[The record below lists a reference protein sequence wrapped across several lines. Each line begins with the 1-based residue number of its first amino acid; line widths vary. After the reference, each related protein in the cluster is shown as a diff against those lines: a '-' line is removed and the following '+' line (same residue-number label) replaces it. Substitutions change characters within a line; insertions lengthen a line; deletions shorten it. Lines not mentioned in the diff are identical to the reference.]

1 MIFKSN
7 AFFKQFVN
15 PSLRTEIISSE
26 NFIYPEGDSEF
37 SIAIMSDKKIINI
50 CRIES
55 EGVTHAIAV
64 TSKAYEGFKA
74 FSKYTEQSTTYDNNR

>member
-1 MIFKSN
+1 MMIFISS

-26 NFIYPEGDSEF
+26 NFIKPEGVSES

-55 EGVTHAIAV
+55 EDVTHAIAV
-64 TSKAYEGFKA
+64 TSKAYEGFES
-74 FSKYTEQSTTYDNNR
+74 FS